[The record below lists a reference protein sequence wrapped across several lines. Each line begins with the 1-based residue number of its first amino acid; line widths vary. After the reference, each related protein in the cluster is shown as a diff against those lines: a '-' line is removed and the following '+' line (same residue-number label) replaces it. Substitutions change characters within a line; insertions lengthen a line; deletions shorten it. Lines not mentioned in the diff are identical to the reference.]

1 MSTSADDHAEM
12 GVEIV
17 SRSSMYDSES
27 ESQLDDDCVSEN
39 SFGSYLGD
47 NAMDEENMTADIEL
61 DSSLPDVADEEY
73 PQSMSIP
80 DDMYVRSPSLVP
92 QYTPPTRSTQLEPA
106 FDAKFSGPSMCVVR
120 GLISTQH

>member
-12 GVEIV
+12 GVDIV
-17 SRSSMYDSES
+17 RSSMYDSEPES

-61 DSSLPDVADEEY
+61 DSSLPVYSDEEY
-73 PQSMSIP
+73 PQSMSIL

-92 QYTPPTRSTQLEPA
+92 QYTPPTRSQLEPA
-106 FDAKFSGPSMCVVR
+106 FNAKFSGPSMCVVR